1 MESHTRAGLPTAGWS
16 RAWLLTSG
24 TIKATMSAA
33 MFQTLCSTPSVYCF
47 QFSQQQ
53 TLQCL
58 YFLPCLTIEEIGAGK
73 SGEPRDLAGNRNSV
87 LLGSIIYCPST
98 TQFHFLTWLWRW
110 VLFCTSSYPILLDS
124 PWVTFDSVWFVFA
137 ISIHSH
143 GPLPTP
149 RPTLYFLVGEAWGAF
164 RKWMLFFSPYDDKR
178 GMGCKEKF
186 LQQSPCPPSG
196 QGWDGSVRLQRILCR
211 SLSSEWWQQLSDA
224 APQLWQLEADT
235 QSFQ

>member
-1 MESHTRAGLPTAGWS
+1 MESCLIAHLRNNQGHRVCCHVPNSLLNTQRVLFSILPATNTAMFIFSSLFDNWRNRSWEKWWAPWFSWGSEFSVAGLHNLLPLNHSISLPDLTLKVGSILYLQLPYSFGQPLSYIWFSLVCFCNQHTFS
-16 RAWLLTSG
+16 RA
-24 TIKATMSAA
+24 
-33 MFQTLCSTPSVYCF
+33 P
-47 QFSQQQ
+47 
-53 TLQCL
+53 
-58 YFLPCLTIEEIGAGK
+58 
-73 SGEPRDLAGNRNSV
+73 PR
-87 LLGSIIYCPST
+87 
-98 TQFHFLTWLWRW
+98 
-110 VLFCTSSYPILLDS
+110 
-124 PWVTFDSVWFVFA
+124 
-137 ISIHSH
+137 
-143 GPLPTP
+143 P

>member
-1 MESHTRAGLPTAGWS
+1 
-16 RAWLLTSG
+16 
-24 TIKATMSAA
+24 

-58 YFLPCLTIEEIGAGK
+58 YFLPCLTVEEIGAGK
-73 SGEPRDLAGNRNSV
+73 SGEPRDLAGDRNSV

-143 GPLPTP
+143 GPLPAPPPHTHFVLFSRRSLGCISKVNVILLP
-149 RPTLYFLVGEAWGAF
+149 LWWQKRHGLQREVSAAISMPTHWSRLRWIGEAA
-164 RKWMLFFSPYDDKR
+164 KNS
-178 GMGCKEKF
+178 
-186 LQQSPCPPSG
+186 LQ
-196 QGWDGSVRLQRILCR
+196 ILVLWVVAAALWHCTTAMAAR
-211 SLSSEWWQQLSDA
+211 SRHPVFPVIS
-224 APQLWQLEADT
+224 LEHKSLLASLVAQT
-235 QSFQ
+235 VKNLPAI